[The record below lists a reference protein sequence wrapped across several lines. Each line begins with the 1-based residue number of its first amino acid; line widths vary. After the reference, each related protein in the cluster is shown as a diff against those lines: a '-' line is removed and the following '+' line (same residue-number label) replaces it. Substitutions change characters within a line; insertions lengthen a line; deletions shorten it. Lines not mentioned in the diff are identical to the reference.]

1 MRNAFIKRI
10 PFMTMVMMMKMS
22 FPNQE
27 VKLFFRSC
35 NQSENRNLHVDKK
48 PKSSSSPPTTTY
60 LQLAKPLYCSLNQL
74 WHLHFCDA
82 SSTSLHKLLYIKS
95 SYDSTCCIVYIRAK
109 QTRKPFQ
116 ISISKVS
123 HILECIHS
131 DICGLFST
139 SKGLTKL
146 LLTFLDE
153 YSHWYWTATIDDK
166 FSTTVNWEFHWLV
179 KQIETETQLKK
190 TEHLRTDG
198 SGEYEHDLT
207 PVLKEMKNL
216 TWANHSLLTS
226 IKWQSWT
233 PKLYSQNLCSSN
245 ALPSQSTEF
254 LLSWSNVYC
263 CLPH

>member
-1 MRNAFIKRI
+1 MRNAFRKRKI
-10 PFMTMVMMMKMS
+10 VDDNGHDDEDVFS
-22 FPNQE
+22 
-27 VKLFFRSC
+27 
-35 NQSENRNLHVDKK
+35 QSGSETLLPIMQPIREPEFARGQK

-74 WHLHFCDA
+74 WHLHFGHA

-95 SYDSTCCIVYIRAK
+95 SHDSTCCIVYIRAK

-153 YSHWYWTATIDDK
+153 YSH
-166 FSTTVNWEFHWLV
+166 
-179 KQIETETQLKK
+179 
-190 TEHLRTDG
+190 
-198 SGEYEHDLT
+198 
-207 PVLKEMKNL
+207 
-216 TWANHSLLTS
+216 
-226 IKWQSWT
+226 
-233 PKLYSQNLCSSN
+233 
-245 ALPSQSTEF
+245 
-254 LLSWSNVYC
+254 
-263 CLPH
+263 